1 LTTGKYDEYQAH
13 VRSMLEDLQA
23 TLSASNNRWT
33 AWELEFIE
41 DISTRLKGKFID
53 LSPKQYEKVHDLWDK
68 I

>member
-1 LTTGKYDEYQAH
+1 
-13 VRSMLEDLQA
+13 MLEDLQA
-23 TLSASNNRWT
+23 TLSASSNHWT